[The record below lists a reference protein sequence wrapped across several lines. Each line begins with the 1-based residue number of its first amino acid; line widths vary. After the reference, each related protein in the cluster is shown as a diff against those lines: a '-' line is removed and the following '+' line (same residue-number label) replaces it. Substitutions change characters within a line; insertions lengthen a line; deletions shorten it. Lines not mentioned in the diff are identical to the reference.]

1 MGSTPKP
8 ALEIQRVLGRTAIC
22 MDLGNVGVGQGQ
34 LADVGIDGGPKPR
47 CASLMPENSIIAP
60 HTNKQGK
67 TSTQWFF
74 HFLVQNVF
82 IGSL

>member
-1 MGSTPKP
+1 
-8 ALEIQRVLGRTAIC
+8 